1 MKRAYQHRRAT
12 PWLLACACLLALPAT
27 AATKQAGD
35 VQAEAEM
42 AKARSELARARA
54 ELADA
59 ARRVAELSRTEAGH
73 DMAAAA
79 QLADG
84 AARARLGVL
93 LGVDLQA
100 GVRIVGV
107 TPGSGAEKAGL
118 RSGDRLLRI
127 RGEAI
132 AGANGEARVE
142 AAREALS
149 RLESGSKVKLTYQRD
164 GREQTVEVAPEP
176 MRVHVFAHRLGG
188 EATAG
193 GVGQARDLAP
203 QLRSEVLQ
211 LSLPGACEGDACK
224 APLLSEALRWNGL
237 HLVALDAQLGRYFG
251 AERGVLVLSR
261 GALPGLQSGDVIQQV
276 EGQAVATP
284 AEAMRQM
291 TRKEPG
297 QQARLT
303 VLRDRSARQ
312 VQVTVPER
320 MRSLDFVPAPPA
332 PPAPPSG
339 AEMQPPAP
347 PAPPP
352 PPLPTAEVPPPVPG
366 IPTLV

>member
-1 MKRAYQHRRAT
+1 SPMPIPATPWSRSIEPGHPRDPLENNRMKRAYQHRRAT

-27 AATKQAGD
+27 AATKQPGD

-54 ELADA
+54 
-59 ARRVAELSRTEAGH
+59 
-73 DMAAAA
+73 
-79 QLADG
+79 
-84 AARARLGVL
+84 RLGVL
-93 LGVDLQA
+93 LGVDPQA

-188 EATAG
+188 DSTAG

-211 LSLPGACEGDACK
+211 LSLPGACGGDDCK

-237 HLVALDAQLGRYFG
+237 PLVALDAQLGRYFG
-251 AERGVLVLSR
+251 AERGGPVLSR
-261 GALPGLQSGDVIQQV
+261 GAPPGPRAGDV
-276 EGQAVATP
+276 
-284 AEAMRQM
+284 
-291 TRKEPG
+291 
-297 QQARLT
+297 
-303 VLRDRSARQ
+303 
-312 VQVTVPER
+312 
-320 MRSLDFVPAPPA
+320 
-332 PPAPPSG
+332 
-339 AEMQPPAP
+339 
-347 PAPPP
+347 
-352 PPLPTAEVPPPVPG
+352 
-366 IPTLV
+366 